1 MIGLCLLFMIPG
13 SIAFGSIRS
22 FISSKAMVVSILDE
36 VATELL
42 DKPLA
47 VRELCG
53 IFNNHIDYFYIGCVA
68 SSVSYFVFH
77 RVYIYSSFPRLYD
90 LSVYRNTYYNFR
102 VFIFILFMI
111 LTRDIENAI

>member
-13 SIAFGSIRS
+13 SVAFGSIRS
-22 FISSKAMVVSILDE
+22 LLSTKAVVVSLLDE
-36 VATELL
+36 VATEWL

-47 VRELCG
+47 VREFCG
-53 IFNNHIDYFYIGCVA
+53 IFNHHVDYFYIGCVA
-68 SSVSYFVFH
+68 SSVSYLVFH
-77 RVYIYSSFPRLYD
+77 RVYIYSSFSRLHD

-111 LTRDIENAI
+111 FTRDIENAI